1 MARSHQFFAPVIASV
16 VVFTFTGAVRAQAVN
31 WRNDVSAARREAR
44 ATGRPLFL
52 DFGTQ
57 ACTYCQK
64 LDAITFRVPA
74 VASMLNAY
82 FIPVH
87 IDADRERELTSKLGI
102 HSYPTLVLTDSQGKI
117 INKQEGFCEA
127 AAMMAFLEPGRQ
139 LASAASA
146 ASAAPPPQYRAQAKD
161 DRIPAKML
169 AIEEPVRRP
178 QPVAGEELA
187 AAHPEAIR
195 LPSPEELGL
204 GTDKPA
210 LAIENRPT
218 DWTAVHARLDRLGAT
233 SLQVL
238 HSGGQLVHIVGMF
251 PTGENRV
258 HRVEANGANEAE
270 ALRLFLEQVD
280 EWAAHP

>member
-1 MARSHQFFAPVIASV
+1 MARTHQLFAPVIASFV
-16 VVFTFTGAVRAQAVN
+16 ALTFTGTLRAQAIN
-31 WRNDVSAARREAR
+31 WRSDVSAARREAQ

-57 ACTYCQK
+57 ACVYCQK

-74 VASMLNAY
+74 VARMLNDY
-82 FIPVH
+82 FVPVH
-87 IDADRERELTSKLGI
+87 IDADREREFTSALGI

-117 INKQEGFCEA
+117 INRHEGFCEA
-127 AAMMAFLEPGRQ
+127 AAMMAFLEPGKQ
-139 LASAASA
+139 LAT
-146 ASAAPPPQYRAQAKD
+146 AAPRPQYRAQAKE
-161 DRIPAKML
+161 DRIPTKLL

-178 QPVAGEELA
+178 QPVAGEELVGNR
-187 AAHPEAIR
+187 PDAIR

-204 GTDKPA
+204 ATDKPA
-210 LAIENRPT
+210 LAIESRST

-238 HSGGQLVHIVGMF
+238 HSSGQSVRIVCMF
-251 PTGENRV
+251 PTTENRV
-258 HRVEANGANEAE
+258 HRVEATGATEAE
-270 ALRLFLEQVD
+270 ALRLFFEQVD

>member
-1 MARSHQFFAPVIASV
+1 MARSHQFFAPAIALLV
-16 VVFTFTGAVRAQAVN
+16 AFTFTGTLRAQAVN
-31 WRNDVSAARREAR
+31 WRHDVSAARREAQ

-57 ACTYCQK
+57 ACMYCQK

-74 VASMLNAY
+74 VARMLNDY

-87 IDADRERELTSKLGI
+87 IDADRERELTSALGI
-102 HSYPTLVLTDSQGKI
+102 HAYPTLVLTDSQGKI

-127 AAMMAFLEPGRQ
+127 GAMMAFLEPGKQ
-139 LASAASA
+139 LASAA
-146 ASAAPPPQYRAQAKD
+146 PRPQYRAQAKE
-161 DRIPAKML
+161 DRIPARNL

-178 QPVAGEELA
+178 QPSAGEELA
-187 AAHPEAIR
+187 AARSEAIR

-204 GTDKPA
+204 ATDKPA

-238 HSGGQLVHIVGMF
+238 HSGGQLVRIVSMF
-251 PTGENRV
+251 PSTENRV
-258 HRVEANGANEAE
+258 HRVEASGTTEAE

>member
-16 VVFTFTGAVRAQAVN
+16 VAITFTGSLRAQGVN
-31 WRNDVSAARREAR
+31 WRHDVSAARQEAR
-44 ATGRPLFL
+44 TTGRPLFL

-57 ACTYCQK
+57 ACMYCQK

-87 IDADRERELTSKLGI
+87 IDADRERELTTALGI
-102 HSYPTLVLTDSQGKI
+102 HSYPTLVITDSQGKI
-117 INKQEGFCEA
+117 INRKEGFCEA
-127 AAMMAFLEPGRQ
+127 GDMMAFLEPGRQ
-139 LASAASA
+139 LASAA
-146 ASAAPPPQYRAQAKD
+146 PPQPQYRAQAKE
-161 DRIPAKML
+161 DRIPARPL

-178 QPVAGEELA
+178 QPASGEELVLA
-187 AAHPEAIR
+187 RLESLH

-204 GTDKPA
+204 TSEKPA
-210 LAIENRPT
+210 LATESRPT

-233 SLQVL
+233 SLQVI
-238 HSGGQLVHIVGMF
+238 HSSAQSVRIACIFAV
-251 PTGENRV
+251 TENRV
-258 HRVEANGANEAE
+258 HRVEASGTTEAE
-270 ALRLFLEQVD
+270 ALRLFFEQVD

>member
-1 MARSHQFFAPVIASV
+1 MARTHQFFAPVIALV
-16 VVFTFTGAVRAQAVN
+16 VAFTFTGSLRAQGVN
-31 WRNDVSAARREAR
+31 WRNNVSAARQEAR
-44 ATGRPLFL
+44 TTGRPLFL

-57 ACTYCQK
+57 TCIYCQK
-64 LDAITFRVPA
+64 LDTNTFRVPA

-87 IDADRERELTSKLGI
+87 VDADRERELTTALGI
-102 HSYPTLVLTDSQGKI
+102 HSYPTLVITDSQGKI
-117 INKQEGFCEA
+117 INRKEGFCEA
-127 AAMMAFLEPGRQ
+127 GDMMAFLEPGKQ
-139 LASAASA
+139 LASAA
-146 ASAAPPPQYRAQAKD
+146 PRPQYRAQAKEE
-161 DRIPAKML
+161 RIPAKAL

-178 QPVAGEELA
+178 QPASGEELVV
-187 AAHPEAIR
+187 AHPEALH

-204 GTDKPA
+204 ATDKPA

-238 HSGGQLVHIVGMF
+238 HSGAQSVRIVSMF
-251 PTGENRV
+251 PTNENRI
-258 HRVEANGANEAE
+258 HRVEAHGATEAE